1 MLPEGNLF
9 TPTDHAI
16 IRAAVRSL
24 PGLLGAVID
33 MRFWRQMEVVE
44 IADQLGVT
52 IQSVERALVQAVRC
66 LREECLK
73 HPAFSR
79 SQFYALKMIHS
90 EGAA

>member
-1 MLPEGNLF
+1 MPENLF
-9 TPTDHAI
+9 TPIDHAI

-24 PGLLGAVID
+24 PGFLGAVID

-44 IADQLGVT
+44 IADELGVT
-52 IQSVERALVQAVRC
+52 IQAVEHAMIHAVRR
-66 LREECLK
+66 LKEECLK

-79 SQFYALKMIHS
+79 TKFHALKMIHS